1 MLHTSCRSFPGNLRR
16 KGEEERRG
24 NGAVGGIFG
33 RDPMGLCKGCA
44 SVNVG
49 RRRGKRGTYFRSS
62 GVNRK

>member
-33 RDPMGLCKGCA
+33 RGPMGLCKGRVRQLTLEGEEA
-44 SVNVG
+44 KS
-49 RRRGKRGTYFRSS
+49 RTYFR
-62 GVNRK
+62 